1 MTKHSLKRKYCRNN
15 MSKKILTIINTKI
28 DLVQDTLNTL
38 VKKSENEVSVSP
50 PETYQSELAN
60 SKESELVIPPTA
72 SGIYEP
78 KSPEGTPPPLSDV
91 SSLTTSDV
99 STTPEPE
106 TDVST
111 TTPVSDNDT
120 YTTTTPVPE
129 TDAFTTTPVS
139 NNDAFTTTSPV
150 PENDASTTTT
160 PLPENDAFTTTTTTD
175 ETSVPETSVSSDTSE
190 QKKGGKR
197 RTHKRRNN
205 NKNKSNNRRR

>member
-1 MTKHSLKRKYCRNN
+1 

-60 SKESELVIPPTA
+60 SKESELVIPPA

-78 KSPEGTPPPLSDV
+78 KSPEGTPPPMSDI
-91 SSLTTSDV
+91 SSLTASDV

-106 TDVST
+106 TDVSEPKTDVST
-111 TTPVSDNDT
+111 TAEPETDVSTTAEPETDVS
-120 YTTTTPVPE
+120 TTTTPVP
-129 TDAFTTTPVS
+129 A
-139 NNDAFTTTSPV
+139 
-150 PENDASTTTT
+150 
-160 PLPENDAFTTTTTTD
+160 
-175 ETSVPETSVSSDTSE
+175 ETSVPETSVPETSVPETSVPDTDASSDTSE

-205 NKNKSNNRRR
+205 NKNKSKNRRR

>member
-1 MTKHSLKRKYCRNN
+1 MTKHSLKRKNCRNN

-38 VKKSENEVSVSP
+38 VKKSEDEVLVSP
-50 PETYQSELAN
+50 AETYQSELAN
-60 SKESELVIPPTA
+60 SKESELVIPPA
-72 SGIYEP
+72 SGLYEP

-91 SSLTTSDV
+91 SSLTASDVSEPETDVSTTPEPETDASTTSEPETDV

-111 TTPVSDNDT
+111 TPEPETGVSTTP
-120 YTTTTPVPE
+120 TPVPE
-129 TDAFTTTPVS
+129 TDA
-139 NNDAFTTTSPV
+139 
-150 PENDASTTTT
+150 STTT
-160 PLPENDAFTTTTTTD
+160 
-175 ETSVPETSVSSDTSE
+175 ETSVPETDASSDTYE

-205 NKNKSNNRRR
+205 NKNKSKNRRR

>member
-1 MTKHSLKRKYCRNN
+1 MTKHSLKRKNCRNN

-38 VKKSENEVSVSP
+38 VKKSEDEVLVSP
-50 PETYQSELAN
+50 AETYQSEIAN
-60 SKESELVIPPTA
+60 SKESELVIPPPA

-91 SSLTTSDV
+91 SSLTVSDV

-106 TDVST
+106 TDVSEPETDVSEPETDVST
-111 TTPVSDNDT
+111 TTE
-120 YTTTTPVPE
+120 PE
-129 TDAFTTTPVS
+129 TDASTSTPV
-139 NNDAFTTTSPV
+139 
-150 PENDASTTTT
+150 
-160 PLPENDAFTTTTTTD
+160 PENDAFTTTTA
-175 ETSVPETSVSSDTSE
+175 ETSVPETSVPETDASSNTSE

-205 NKNKSNNRRR
+205 NKNKSKNRRR

>member
-38 VKKSENEVSVSP
+38 VKKSENEVSMSP

-99 STTPEPE
+99 SEPE

-111 TTPVSDNDT
+111 TTPVSVN
-120 YTTTTPVPE
+120 
-129 TDAFTTTPVS
+129 DAFTTTPVS
-139 NNDAFTTTSPV
+139 DNDASTTTPVSDNDAFTTTSPV
-150 PENDASTTTT
+150 SDNDASTTTT
-160 PLPENDAFTTTTTTD
+160 TA

-205 NKNKSNNRRR
+205 KSKNRRR

>member
-1 MTKHSLKRKYCRNN
+1 

-28 DLVQDTLNTL
+28 DLVQETLNTL
-38 VKKSENEVSVSP
+38 VKKSENEVLVSP

-60 SKESELVIPPTA
+60 STESELVIPPAT
-72 SGIYEP
+72 GIYEP

-91 SSLTTSDV
+91 SSLTASDVSTTPEPETDVSEPETDV

-111 TTPVSDNDT
+111 TTPV
-120 YTTTTPVPE
+120 
-129 TDAFTTTPVS
+129 
-139 NNDAFTTTSPV
+139 
-150 PENDASTTTT
+150 
-160 PLPENDAFTTTTTTD
+160 PENDAFTTTTA
-175 ETSVPETSVSSDTSE
+175 ETSVPETSVPETSVPETSVPETDASSE

-205 NKNKSNNRRR
+205 NKNKSKNRRR

>member
-1 MTKHSLKRKYCRNN
+1 

-129 TDAFTTTPVS
+129 
-139 NNDAFTTTSPV
+139 
-150 PENDASTTTT
+150 NDASTTTT

>member
-1 MTKHSLKRKYCRNN
+1 MTKHSLKRKNCRNN

-38 VKKSENEVSVSP
+38 VKKSENEVSASP

-60 SKESELVIPPTA
+60 SKESELVIPPA

-78 KSPEGTPPPLSDV
+78 KSPEGTPPPLSDI
-91 SSLTTSDV
+91 SSLTASDV

-106 TDVST
+106 TDVSKPET
-111 TTPVSDNDT
+111 DVSKPETDVSTSTPVSD
-120 YTTTTPVPE
+120 
-129 TDAFTTTPVS
+129 
-139 NNDAFTTTSPV
+139 
-150 PENDASTTTT
+150 NDASTTTT
-160 PLPENDAFTTTTTTD
+160 A
-175 ETSVPETSVSSDTSE
+175 ETSVPETSVPETDASSDTSE

-205 NKNKSNNRRR
+205 NKNKSKNRRR

>member
-99 STTPEPE
+99 STPEPETDVSEPE

-129 TDAFTTTPVS
+129 
-139 NNDAFTTTSPV
+139 
-150 PENDASTTTT
+150 NDASTTTTT
-160 PLPENDAFTTTTTTD
+160 PLPENDAFTTTTTAETSVP

>member
-1 MTKHSLKRKYCRNN
+1 MTKHSLKRKNCRNN

-38 VKKSENEVSVSP
+38 VKKSENEVLVSP

-60 SKESELVIPPTA
+60 STESELVIPPAT
-72 SGIYEP
+72 GIYEP

-91 SSLTTSDV
+91 SSLTASDVSTTPEPETDVSEPETDV

-111 TTPVSDNDT
+111 TTPT
-120 YTTTTPVPE
+120 
-129 TDAFTTTPVS
+129 
-139 NNDAFTTTSPV
+139 
-150 PENDASTTTT
+150 STTETSV
-160 PLPENDAFTTTTTTD
+160 PENDAFTTTTT
-175 ETSVPETSVSSDTSE
+175 ETSVPETSVPETDASSE

-205 NKNKSNNRRR
+205 NKNKSKNRRR

>member
-106 TDVST
+106 TDVSEPETDVST

-129 TDAFTTTPVS
+129 
-139 NNDAFTTTSPV
+139 
-150 PENDASTTTT
+150 NDASTTTTT
-160 PLPENDAFTTTTTTD
+160 PLPENDAFTTTTTA

>member
-1 MTKHSLKRKYCRNN
+1 

-106 TDVST
+106 TDVSEPETDVSEPETDVST

-129 TDAFTTTPVS
+129 
-139 NNDAFTTTSPV
+139 
-150 PENDASTTTT
+150 NDASTTTTT
-160 PLPENDAFTTTTTTD
+160 PLPENDAFTTTTTA

>member
-1 MTKHSLKRKYCRNN
+1 MTKHSLKRKNCRNN

-60 SKESELVIPPTA
+60 SKESELVIPAA

-91 SSLTTSDV
+91 SSLTASDV

-111 TTPVSDNDT
+111 TAEPETDVSSTPEPETDVS
-120 YTTTTPVPE
+120 TTTPTE
-129 TDAFTTTPVS
+129 TSV
-139 NNDAFTTTSPV
+139 
-150 PENDASTTTT
+150 
-160 PLPENDAFTTTTTTD
+160 PENDAFTTTTT
-175 ETSVPETSVSSDTSE
+175 ETSVPETSVPETDASSE

-205 NKNKSNNRRR
+205 NKNKSKNRRR